1 MLKKAPKNEQMTSN
15 NIQKDIVT
23 ACKLETI
30 KVIME
35 DLNGDH
41 FSLLVMNL
49 VIYQVRSK

>member
-15 NIQKDIVT
+15 NIQKDI
-23 ACKLETI
+23 ACKLETM

-49 VIYQVRSK
+49 VIYQVWSK